1 MAHNTFEGQA
11 SLEHAEDITL
21 SSSDSV
27 VEEMRSM
34 KKMALLRTC
43 EAEKVKLD
51 LQLMTGEEVD
61 KIEIPLFLQVV

>member
-1 MAHNTFEGQA
+1 MVHNTFEGQA

-43 EAEKVKLD
+43 EAEKV
-51 LQLMTGEEVD
+51 
-61 KIEIPLFLQVV
+61 